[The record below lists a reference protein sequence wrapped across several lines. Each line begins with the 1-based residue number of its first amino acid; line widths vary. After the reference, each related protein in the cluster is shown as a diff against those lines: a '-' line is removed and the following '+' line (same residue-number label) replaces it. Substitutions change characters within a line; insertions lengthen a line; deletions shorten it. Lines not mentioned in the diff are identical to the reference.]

1 MRSRPRSAFT
11 LVELTVV
18 VGIVS
23 ALTAMLLPA
32 LTRAREVARMTRCAS
47 NLHQIGVAAAN
58 YAAQSRGWYPPN
70 TSTTSPA
77 AYWYDPQRFGLLLPP
92 TPTTPTDVR
101 PGGNVYVCPDDTW
114 GEVRVSYAMNAW
126 ASSAVDPSVSGQ
138 SPASGRLWTPR
149 TGQAAQLILFA
160 EAYSVT
166 ASGTGWAA
174 APTVGGVAAPAP
186 ATVTT
191 AGQRFGG
198 AAGVNFNAK
207 RYGRTPSE
215 LCYMRHRVPGT
226 PGVLTQAR
234 GRLNVAYADGH
245 VAAKTDADLVT
256 RDGRSTADSL
266 WTPADLMN

>member
-1 MRSRPRSAFT
+1 MRLRSCAAFT
-11 LVELTVV
+11 LVELMAV

-23 ALTAMLLPA
+23 AVTAMLLPA
-32 LTRAREVARMTRCAS
+32 LTRAREVARSVRCAS
-47 NLHQIGVAAAN
+47 NLHQLGVAAAN
-58 YAAQSRGWYPPN
+58 YAAQSRGRYPPN

-77 AYWYDPQRFGLLLPP
+77 AYWYDAQRFGVVLPP
-92 TPTTPTDVR
+92 TQTTPTDAR
-101 PGGNVYVCPDDTW
+101 PGGNVYVCPDDFW

-126 ASSAVDPSVSGQ
+126 ASSAVDPSVSSQ

-149 TGQAAQLILFA
+149 TGPASKLILFA
-160 EAYSVT
+160 EAYSGT
-166 ASGTGWAA
+166 ASGTGWSA

-198 AAGVNFNAK
+198 AGGVNFNAK
-207 RYGRTPSE
+207 RWGKTPSE

-226 PGVLTQAR
+226 PGAQTQAR

-245 VAAKTDADLVT
+245 VAAKTDADLMT
-256 RDGRSTADSL
+256 PDGRSTGDSL